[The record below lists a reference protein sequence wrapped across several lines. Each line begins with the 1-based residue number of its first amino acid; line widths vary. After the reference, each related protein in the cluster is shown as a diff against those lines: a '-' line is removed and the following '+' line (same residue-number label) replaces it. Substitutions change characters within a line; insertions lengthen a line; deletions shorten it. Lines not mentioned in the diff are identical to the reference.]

1 MKKTS
6 ILQEAIERAQRQQSL
21 PSPEKRRWLREGAGL
36 SQADIARSLG
46 TSAASVSRYETGDRE
61 PSGQIRDKYIEACEE
76 LARVN
81 KHSA

>member
-1 MKKTS
+1 MKKAN

-21 PSPEKRRWLREGAGL
+21 PSPDKRRWLRIGAGL

-61 PSGQIRDKYIEACEE
+61 PRGRIRDKYIEACEE
-76 LARVN
+76 LARAT
-81 KHSA
+81 KP